1 MSRSGI
7 IQVVLFFVYLLV
19 QVLLL
24 RNLVLFNTAFCFL
37 YIAFILLLPIETN
50 SLILML
56 AGFLLGFTV
65 DIFYDS
71 MGLHALA
78 TVMMAYL
85 RNYWLSAITPQGGYE
100 NNATATIAA
109 NGLQWFLV
117 YSLPLVFLHHLV
129 LFFVEASGF
138 TMFWYTM
145 LKIVASLL
153 FTMSVI
159 VLLQFLTPQ
168 RRRI

>member
-7 IQVVLFFVYLLV
+7 IQFVLFFVYLFV
-19 QVLLL
+19 QVLVL

-50 SLILML
+50 ILVLMV
-56 AGFLLGFTV
+56 AGFLLGFSV

-78 TVMMAYL
+78 AVLVAYL
-85 RNYWLSAITPQGGYE
+85 RNYWLNTITPQGGYE
-100 NNATATIAA
+100 SGAAATLAA

-117 YSLPLVFLHHLV
+117 YSLPMVFLHHLV
-129 LFFVEASGF
+129 LFFVEAAGF

-159 VLLQFLTPQ
+159 ILLQFLTPQ

>member
-56 AGFLLGFTV
+56 AGFLLG
-65 DIFYDS
+65 
-71 MGLHALA
+71 
-78 TVMMAYL
+78 
-85 RNYWLSAITPQGGYE
+85 
-100 NNATATIAA
+100 
-109 NGLQWFLV
+109 
-117 YSLPLVFLHHLV
+117 
-129 LFFVEASGF
+129 
-138 TMFWYTM
+138 
-145 LKIVASLL
+145 
-153 FTMSVI
+153 
-159 VLLQFLTPQ
+159 
-168 RRRI
+168 